1 MKLLNRSLI
10 FLSLSL
16 LPIVT
21 IWAVVF
27 YFNLLREIKSSMDEG
42 LENYKRLI
50 IQNAQIDPTILTKT
64 YFDESFFAVKKISQE
79 EALGMKDQYLDTI
92 LFMQDAD
99 DQSPESEPVR
109 MLITAFQM
117 NGEFYELKVA
127 NSMVEEDD
135 LIQELFYDVIWL
147 YGCLLIS
154 IVLIYQVVLRRL
166 WKPFYD
172 LLSQLKGFR
181 LGKSSSLPKISSRT
195 REFHDLNKV
204 VSDLLK
210 HSTEVFEHQ
219 KQFIGNA
226 SHELQTPLAMM
237 QSKLELFIE
246 KGNLHEGQFE
256 DLAEVLNTLDRMT
269 HLNRT
274 LLLLTKIENA
284 QDLEN
289 KQISINQ
296 VIKGVLD
303 NLEDLASFKNVKMN
317 LTEKSDLSVEMDAS
331 LASIIFSNLLKNA
344 VFYNIPNGSVWIE
357 ISEKTLKICNTGEEK
372 SLDSEML
379 FTRFYK
385 PKNQTEGTGLGLAIV
400 KAISDLYGFDI
411 AYTFEN
417 SLHCFQINFSTA

>member
-256 DLAEVLNTLDRMT
+256 DLAEVLNTLDRMIR
-269 HLNRT
+269 LNRT

-296 VIKGVLD
+296 VIKGVLED
-303 NLEDLASFKNVKMN
+303 LEDLSSFKNVKMN